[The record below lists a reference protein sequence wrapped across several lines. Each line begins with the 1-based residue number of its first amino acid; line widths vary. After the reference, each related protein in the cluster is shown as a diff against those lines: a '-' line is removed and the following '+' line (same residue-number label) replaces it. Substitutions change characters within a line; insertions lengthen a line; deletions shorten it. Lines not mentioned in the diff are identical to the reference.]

1 MKKTNTQVQQH
12 STKSGNTISANKESH
27 IEQALTM
34 YKENVSPSETY
45 FQAIL
50 SQIPEQQKL
59 KEGRAVRSPYRW
71 LAITQIVTLAAVIIV
86 VLPSYIVPSDDAKM
100 RQNNPYYE
108 TDKQIEAFELL
119 LDEEDSTHSLEG
131 YSL

>member
-1 MKKTNTQVQQH
+1 
-12 STKSGNTISANKESH
+12 
-27 IEQALTM
+27 M

-71 LAITQIVTLAAVIIV
+71 LAITQVVTLSAIV
-86 VLPSYIVPSDDAKM
+86 FAILPTYITQSNDM
-100 RQNNPYYE
+100 QSNPYYE
-108 TDKQIEAFELL
+108 TDKQVEAFEQQINN
-119 LDEEDSTHSLEG
+119 EDYQRNLQDYTL
-131 YSL
+131 

>member
-1 MKKTNTQVQQH
+1 MKQTNNSQLRTAKH
-12 STKSGNTISANKESH
+12 ESILSDKAGSH
-27 IEQALTM
+27 IEKALTM

-71 LAITQIVTLAAVIIV
+71 LAITQVLTLSAIIFAVI
-86 VLPSYIVPSDDAKM
+86 PAYITRAHDA
-100 RQNNPYYE
+100 QNNPYYE
-108 TDKQIEAFELL
+108 TDTQVEAFEQNI
-119 LDEEDSTHSLEG
+119 DNEDYQNNLKD

>member
-1 MKKTNTQVQQH
+1 MKQTNPNTQSH
-12 STKSGNTISANKESH
+12 NEKAIEKSLA
-27 IEQALTM
+27 M

-71 LAITQIVTLAAVIIV
+71 LAITQMVTLTAIV
-86 VLPSYIVPSDDAKM
+86 LAVLPTYVIPNEEAKM
-100 RQNNPYYE
+100 RQSNPYYE
-108 TDKQIEAFELL
+108 TDKQIEAFEQQID
-119 LDEEDSTHSLEG
+119 DEDMQNNLRD
-131 YSL
+131 YAL

>member
-1 MKKTNTQVQQH
+1 MIKTNQTQ
-12 STKSGNTISANKESH
+12 SN
-27 IEQALTM
+27 IEKALTM

-59 KEGRAVRSPYRW
+59 KEGRAIRSPYRW
-71 LAITQIVTLAAVIIV
+71 LAFTQMVTLSAILLVVIPGY
-86 VLPSYIVPSDDAKM
+86 L
-100 RQNNPYYE
+100 QNSEDLSNPYYE
-108 TDKQIEAFELL
+108 TDRQVEIFEAQI
-119 LDEEDSTHSLEG
+119 DEEDYNQSLKG

>member
-1 MKKTNTQVQQH
+1 MNNINH
-12 STKSGNTISANKESH
+12 SQSN
-27 IEQALTM
+27 IEKALTM

-71 LAITQIVTLAAVIIV
+71 LAITQVVTLSAVILA
-86 VLPSYIVPSDDAKM
+86 VLPAYIVQS
-100 RQNNPYYE
+100 QNIRSNPYYE
-108 TDKQIEAFELL
+108 TDRQIEAFEKQI
-119 LDEEDSTHSLEG
+119 DNEDFENNLRD

>member
-1 MKKTNTQVQQH
+1 MKKTNTQPQL
-12 STKSGNTISANKESH
+12 H
-27 IEQALTM
+27 IEKALTM
-34 YKENVSPSETY
+34 YKENVSPSETH

-71 LAITQIVTLAAVIIV
+71 LAITQFVTLTAIIIA
-86 VLPSYIVPSDDAKM
+86 VLPSYINPNGIDDVSS
-100 RQNNPYYE
+100 NPYYE
-108 TDKQIEAFELL
+108 TDKQIEAFERQI
-119 LDEEDSTHSLEG
+119 DNEDYRNNLKE

>member
-1 MKKTNTQVQQH
+1 MKNKNTQF
-12 STKSGNTISANKESH
+12 H
-27 IEQALTM
+27 IEEALTM

-71 LAITQIVTLAAVIIV
+71 LAITQVVTLSAIIMIV
-86 VLPSYIVPSDDAKM
+86 FPSYVPSSAPSDVAHT
-100 RQNNPYYE
+100 NPYYE
-108 TDKQIEAFELL
+108 TDRQVEAFEQQI
-119 LDEEDSTHSLEG
+119 DEEDFERNLADYTL
-131 YSL
+131 

>member
-1 MKKTNTQVQQH
+1 MKQ
-12 STKSGNTISANKESH
+12 TKSVRQSH
-27 IEQALTM
+27 IEEALTM

-71 LAITQIVTLAAVIIV
+71 LAITQAVTLSAIILA
-86 VLPSYIVPSDDAKM
+86 VLPTYVTQSQSA
-100 RQNNPYYE
+100 RNNPYYE
-108 TDKQIEAFELL
+108 TDRQVEAFEKQI
-119 LDEEDSTHSLEG
+119 DNEDYVNNLKD

>member
-1 MKKTNTQVQQH
+1 MKPNNQKQ
-12 STKSGNTISANKESH
+12 SH
-27 IEQALTM
+27 IEKALAM

-71 LAITQIVTLAAVIIV
+71 LAITQIVTVVAIVIA
-86 VLPSYIVPSDDAKM
+86 VLPNYTTTQGISADVRS
-100 RQNNPYYE
+100 NPYYE
-108 TDKQIEAFELL
+108 TDKQIEAFEQQI
-119 LDEEDSTHSLEG
+119 DNEDYQDHVTD
-131 YSL
+131 YSLNK

>member
-1 MKKTNTQVQQH
+1 MKQTNPTTQSH
-12 STKSGNTISANKESH
+12 NERAIEKSLA
-27 IEQALTM
+27 M

-71 LAITQIVTLAAVIIV
+71 LAITQMVTLAAIVIA
-86 VLPSYIVPSDDAKM
+86 VLPTYMIPNEDGKM
-100 RQNNPYYE
+100 MRSNPYYE
-108 TDKQIEAFELL
+108 TDKQIEAFEQQI
-119 LDEEDSTHSLEG
+119 DEEDMRHNLED
-131 YSL
+131 YAL

>member
-1 MKKTNTQVQQH
+1 MNNNNQQF
-12 STKSGNTISANKESH
+12 H
-27 IEQALTM
+27 IEKALSM

-71 LAITQIVTLAAVIIV
+71 LAITQVVTLSAIIMV
-86 VLPSYIVPSDDAKM
+86 VLPSYVLPTDDA
-100 RQNNPYYE
+100 RSNPYYE
-108 TDKQIEAFELL
+108 TDKQVEAFEQQ
-119 LDEEDSTHSLEG
+119 LDKEDYEHNLQD

>member
-1 MKKTNTQVQQH
+1 
-12 STKSGNTISANKESH
+12 
-27 IEQALTM
+27 M

-71 LAITQIVTLAAVIIV
+71 LAISQMVTLAAVVIAVFPGNIIP
-86 VLPSYIVPSDDAKM
+86 LDDSKS
-100 RQNNPYYE
+100 NPYYE
-108 TDKQIEAFELL
+108 TDKQIEAFEQQ
-119 LDEEDSTHSLEG
+119 LDYEDVTHNLQD

>member
-1 MKKTNTQVQQH
+1 MKQTNPISQPNTE
-12 STKSGNTISANKESH
+12 KS
-27 IEQALTM
+27 IEKALAM

-71 LAITQIVTLAAVIIV
+71 LAISQMVTLAAVIIV
-86 VLPSYIVPSDDAKM
+86 VLPGYILVPADAK
-100 RQNNPYYE
+100 NNPYYE
-108 TDKQIEAFELL
+108 TDKQIEAFERQLE
-119 LDEEDSTHSLEG
+119 DEDTKNNLHG
-131 YSL
+131 YAL

>member
-1 MKKTNTQVQQH
+1 MRTTNPTSQ
-12 STKSGNTISANKESH
+12 SH

-71 LAITQIVTLAAVIIV
+71 LAITQFATLCAIVIAI
-86 VLPSYIVPSDDAKM
+86 LPTYIAQGSDL
-100 RQNNPYYE
+100 QNNPYYE
-108 TDKQIEAFELL
+108 TDRQVEAFEQQINT
-119 LDEEDSTHSLEG
+119 EDSEATSLD
-131 YSL
+131 YML

>member
-1 MKKTNTQVQQH
+1 MKINNPQF
-12 STKSGNTISANKESH
+12 H
-27 IEQALTM
+27 IEEKALSM

-71 LAITQIVTLAAVIIV
+71 LAITQVVTLSAIIIA
-86 VLPSYIVPSDDAKM
+86 VLPTYITQTSDAS
-100 RQNNPYYE
+100 NNPYYE
-108 TDKQIEAFELL
+108 TDRQVEAFERQI
-119 LDEEDSTHSLEG
+119 DNEDVERALQD

>member
-1 MKKTNTQVQQH
+1 MKQTN
-12 STKSGNTISANKESH
+12 NKHNYTVED
-27 IEQALTM
+27 ALTM

-71 LAITQIVTLAAVIIV
+71 LAMTQVITLSAIILV
-86 VLPSYIVPSDDAKM
+86 VLPTYVLTSESIS
-100 RQNNPYYE
+100 NNPYYE
-108 TDKQIEAFELL
+108 TDMQIEAFEQQLDNEDYQNNVKDYLL
-119 LDEEDSTHSLEG
+119 
-131 YSL
+131 

>member
-1 MKKTNTQVQQH
+1 MTNINNH
-12 STKSGNTISANKESH
+12 NH
-27 IEQALTM
+27 IEKALTM

-71 LAITQIVTLAAVIIV
+71 LAITQVMTLSAIIFA
-86 VLPSYIVPSDDAKM
+86 VLPTYITQSNDV
-100 RQNNPYYE
+100 NTNPYYE
-108 TDKQIEAFELL
+108 TDKQIEAFEQQINN
-119 LDEEDSTHSLEG
+119 EDYQNNVKD

>member
-1 MKKTNTQVQQH
+1 MKTTNLTQ
-12 STKSGNTISANKESH
+12 SH
-27 IEQALTM
+27 IEQSLAM

-71 LAITQIVTLAAVIIV
+71 LAITQMVTVCAIIIA
-86 VLPSYIVPSDDAKM
+86 VLPTYLITGESM
-100 RQNNPYYE
+100 NNPYYE
-108 TDKQIEAFELL
+108 TDRQVEAFERA
-119 LDEEDSTHSLEG
+119 LDDEDYANNLKD

>member
-1 MKKTNTQVQQH
+1 MKQTNLHQQ
-12 STKSGNTISANKESH
+12 SH
-27 IEQALTM
+27 IEEALTM

-71 LAITQIVTLAAVIIV
+71 LAITQVVTLSAIV
-86 VLPSYIVPSDDAKM
+86 LAVLPAYVTQLHDA
-100 RQNNPYYE
+100 RNNPYYE
-108 TDKQIEAFELL
+108 TDRQIEAFEKQIDSEDYENDLRGHLL
-119 LDEEDSTHSLEG
+119 
-131 YSL
+131 

>member
-1 MKKTNTQVQQH
+1 MKQINPITQ
-12 STKSGNTISANKESH
+12 SH
-27 IEQALTM
+27 IEKALTM

-71 LAITQIVTLAAVIIV
+71 LAISQVVTLVAVIIA
-86 VLPSYIVPSDDAKM
+86 VLPSYITPSNESKLNAS
-100 RQNNPYYE
+100 NPYYE
-108 TDKQIEAFELL
+108 VDRQVEAFEAAINN
-119 LDEEDSTHSLEG
+119 EDYQNHLKDYTL
-131 YSL
+131 

>member
-1 MKKTNTQVQQH
+1 MKNKTPQF
-12 STKSGNTISANKESH
+12 H
-27 IEQALTM
+27 IEEALTM

-71 LAITQIVTLAAVIIV
+71 LAITQVVTLSAIIMI
-86 VLPSYIVPSDDAKM
+86 VLPSYVPPTESGDATFA
-100 RQNNPYYE
+100 NNPYYE
-108 TDKQIEAFELL
+108 TDKQVEAFEQQI
-119 LDEEDSTHSLEG
+119 DNEDFERNLADYTL
-131 YSL
+131 

>member
-1 MKKTNTQVQQH
+1 MNNTNH
-12 STKSGNTISANKESH
+12 SQSN
-27 IEQALTM
+27 IEKALTM

-59 KEGRAVRSPYRW
+59 KEGRAIRSPYRW
-71 LAITQIVTLAAVIIV
+71 LAITQMVTLAAIILV
-86 VLPSYIVPSDDAKM
+86 VTPTYTNNSAE
-100 RQNNPYYE
+100 QANPYFE
-108 TDKQIEAFELL
+108 TDKQIELFEKN
-119 LDEEDSTHSLEG
+119 LDTEDYERSIKD